1 MKPILWAMLATGLL
15 LAVVASAC
23 GAPEPKPQP
32 QAPPAAQPNPRS
44 AVQPAAPLRSTTSP
58 ASVVIPGDGDSKVS
72 VSPRANDSVLKITY
86 DSRDKFVVMANRDTE
101 ASVNGPSTIRQGL
114 IVDTNGPYQGSHY
127 VAGTGRIDFTILASG
142 PWELRLDPISKGST
156 PQFQGT
162 GDAVSS
168 TFDSP
173 LRDFLNGWNFT
184 HDGLGRFEIRAR
196 CARSN
201 GVREDTVVYTIGSG
215 PGKQL
220 NYQWNIPAPATC
232 LWEVHADGPFS
243 ISPAGS

>member
-1 MKPILWAMLATGLL
+1 MKRILWAMVATGLL

-23 GAPEPKPQP
+23 GAPEPTPQA

-44 AVQPAAPLRSTTSP
+44 AVQPAAPFRSSTSP
-58 ASVVIPGDGDSKVS
+58 ASILIPGDGDSKVS

-86 DSRDKFVVMANRDTE
+86 DSSGQFVVIANRGPET
-101 ASVNGPSTIRQGL
+101 SVNGPSLVRRGPL
-114 IVDTNGPYQGSHY
+114 VDTTGPYQGSHY
-127 VAGTGRIDFTILASG
+127 VAGTERIDFTILASG
-142 PWELRLDPISKGST
+142 RWELRLDPISTGST

-162 GDAVSS
+162 GDAVSA
-168 TFDSP
+168 TFDSSFGH
-173 LRDFLNGWNFT
+173 FLNGWNFT
-184 HDGLGRFEIRAR
+184 HDGPGRFEIRAR

-201 GVREDTVVYTIGSG
+201 GVREDTVVYSIGSG
-215 PGKQL
+215 PGNQL

-243 ISPAGS
+243 ISPARP